1 MLIRSDKLW
10 ELWMRG
16 TGWLWLARALNV
28 AGAVSFIFFVWTFF
42 SPSLYWLS
50 YFFMSLTAFFVAA
63 KIKKRGVAPPPASG
77 LSGRG
82 THALSGA
89 GEYVPPLPPRP
100 MFDREGRTPL
110 ERVFTQDE
118 DGEASEEN
126 AGAWRRVGK

>member
-1 MLIRSDKLW
+1 MLIRSEKVW
-10 ELWMRG
+10 EWWMRG
-16 TGWLWLARALNV
+16 TGWLWLARLLNV
-28 AGAVSFIFFVWTFF
+28 AGAVSFVFFLSTFF
-42 SPSLYWLS
+42 SSSLNWLF

-63 KIKKRGVAPPPASG
+63 KIKKRGVATPPASG

-110 ERVFTQDE
+110 ERVFNEDE
-118 DGEASEEN
+118 EAEEG
-126 AGAWRRVGK
+126 AGARRRVGK